1 MCLQEKFRFMK
12 VSPDYENFEIM
23 YSPMNGT
30 TTKTVF
36 IIRSIVRTNKITS
49 HVVRLVGV
57 LGKKNLRHQIVLI

>member
-30 TTKTVF
+30 TTKTVRHP
-36 IIRSIVRTNKITS
+36 INRSDQQNNKPRRPISRSIRKKIYAIKS
-49 HVVRLVGV
+49 Y
-57 LGKKNLRHQIVLI
+57 

>member
-36 IIRSIVRTNKITS
+36 VIRSIVRTNKITS

>member
-49 HVVRLVGV
+49 HVVRLVEV